1 MIRLVLGL
9 AGLTLVT
16 IVERMVSVVEGFL
29 MWVAA
34 GLSVGLLVAVI
45 VDTVKTMRVLKRG
58 RREARE
64 REKKMDSLFEDFAE
78 AVLGKGK

>member
-1 MIRLVLGL
+1 M
-9 AGLTLVT
+9 
-16 IVERMVSVVEGFL
+16 EGFL

-45 VDTVKTMRVLKRG
+45 VDTVKTMRTLKRG

-64 REKKMDSLFEDFAE
+64 IEEKMDNLFEDFAE
-78 AVLGKGK
+78 AVLGRGQ

>member
-1 MIRLVLGL
+1 M
-9 AGLTLVT
+9 
-16 IVERMVSVVEGFL
+16 ESFL

-64 REKKMDSLFEDFAE
+64 REKRMDSLFEDFAE
-78 AVLGKGK
+78 AVLGKGQ

>member
-1 MIRLVLGL
+1 M
-9 AGLTLVT
+9 
-16 IVERMVSVVEGFL
+16 EGFL

-45 VDTVKTMRVLKRG
+45 VDTVKTMRTLKRG

-64 REKKMDSLFEDFAE
+64 REERMDSLFKDFAE
-78 AVLGKGK
+78 AVLGKGQ

>member
-1 MIRLVLGL
+1 M
-9 AGLTLVT
+9 
-16 IVERMVSVVEGFL
+16 ESFL

-45 VDTVKTMRVLKRG
+45 VDTAKTMRTLKRG

-64 REKKMDSLFEDFAE
+64 LEGKMDNLFEDFAE
-78 AVLGKGK
+78 AVLGKGQ

>member
-1 MIRLVLGL
+1 M
-9 AGLTLVT
+9 
-16 IVERMVSVVEGFL
+16 ESFL

-45 VDTVKTMRVLKRG
+45 VDTVKTMRTLKRG

-64 REKKMDSLFEDFAE
+64 REKKMDNLFEDFVE
-78 AVLGKGK
+78 AVLGKGQ

>member
-1 MIRLVLGL
+1 M
-9 AGLTLVT
+9 
-16 IVERMVSVVEGFL
+16 EGFL

-45 VDTVKTMRVLKRG
+45 VDTVKTMRTLKRG

-64 REKKMDSLFEDFAE
+64 HEERMDSLFEDFAE
-78 AVLGKGK
+78 AVLGKGQ

>member
-1 MIRLVLGL
+1 M
-9 AGLTLVT
+9 
-16 IVERMVSVVEGFL
+16 ESFL
-29 MWVAA
+29 MGVAV
-34 GLSVGLLVAVI
+34 GLSAGLLVAVI

-78 AVLGKGK
+78 AVLGKGQ

>member
-1 MIRLVLGL
+1 M
-9 AGLTLVT
+9 
-16 IVERMVSVVEGFL
+16 EGFL

-45 VDTVKTMRVLKRG
+45 VDTVKTMRTLKRG

-64 REKKMDSLFEDFAE
+64 REKKMDNLFEDFAE
-78 AVLGKGK
+78 AVLGRGQ

>member
-1 MIRLVLGL
+1 M
-9 AGLTLVT
+9 
-16 IVERMVSVVEGFL
+16 ESFL

-45 VDTVKTMRVLKRG
+45 VDTVKTMRTLKRG
-58 RREARE
+58 RQEARE

-78 AVLGKGK
+78 AVLGRGQ

>member
-1 MIRLVLGL
+1 M
-9 AGLTLVT
+9 
-16 IVERMVSVVEGFL
+16 EGFL
-29 MWVAA
+29 MGVAV

-78 AVLGKGK
+78 AVLGGGQ

>member
-1 MIRLVLGL
+1 M
-9 AGLTLVT
+9 
-16 IVERMVSVVEGFL
+16 EGFL

-45 VDTVKTMRVLKRG
+45 VDTVKTMRILKRG

-64 REKKMDSLFEDFAE
+64 IEEKMDNLFEDFAE
-78 AVLGKGK
+78 AVLGKGQ

>member
-1 MIRLVLGL
+1 M
-9 AGLTLVT
+9 
-16 IVERMVSVVEGFL
+16 ESFL

-45 VDTVKTMRVLKRG
+45 VDTVKTMRTLKRG

-78 AVLGKGK
+78 AVLGKGQ

>member
-1 MIRLVLGL
+1 M
-9 AGLTLVT
+9 
-16 IVERMVSVVEGFL
+16 EGFL

-45 VDTVKTMRVLKRG
+45 VDTVKTMRILKRG

-64 REKKMDSLFEDFAE
+64 REKKMDSLFKDFAE
-78 AVLGKGK
+78 AVLGKGQ

>member
-1 MIRLVLGL
+1 M
-9 AGLTLVT
+9 
-16 IVERMVSVVEGFL
+16 EGFL

-45 VDTVKTMRVLKRG
+45 VDTVKTMRTLKRG

-78 AVLGKGK
+78 AVLGKGQ

>member
-1 MIRLVLGL
+1 MG
-9 AGLTLVT
+9 
-16 IVERMVSVVEGFL
+16 SFL

-45 VDTVKTMRVLKRG
+45 VDTVKTMRTLKRG

-64 REKKMDSLFEDFAE
+64 REKKMDNLFEDFVE
-78 AVLGKGK
+78 AVLGKGQ

>member
-1 MIRLVLGL
+1 M
-9 AGLTLVT
+9 
-16 IVERMVSVVEGFL
+16 EGFL

-45 VDTVKTMRVLKRG
+45 VDTVKTMRTLKRG

-64 REKKMDSLFEDFAE
+64 REKKMDNLFEDFAE
-78 AVLGKGK
+78 AVLGKGQ

>member
-1 MIRLVLGL
+1 M
-9 AGLTLVT
+9 
-16 IVERMVSVVEGFL
+16 ESFL

-45 VDTVKTMRVLKRG
+45 VDTVKTMRTLKRG

-78 AVLGKGK
+78 AVLGRGQ

>member
-1 MIRLVLGL
+1 MGV
-9 AGLTLVT
+9 
-16 IVERMVSVVEGFL
+16 MEGFL

-45 VDTVKTMRVLKRG
+45 VDTVKTMRTLKRG

-64 REKKMDSLFEDFAE
+64 REKKMDNLFEDFAE
-78 AVLGKGK
+78 AVLGKGQ